1 MLIKLKRIVYTYFIY
16 IYISVKDKILSDDIS
31 VSYKHISEYFVKNW
45 HAMIKLWNISFSK
58 Q

>member
-45 HAMIKLWNISFSK
+45 HAMIKL
-58 Q
+58 